1 MSDQSGAVIWKAEY
15 KAWAECKTEKV
26 KSSFFENSEIISNN
40 IRFQGQYFDQETGLH
55 YNRYRYYST
64 NVGRFVSKDPISL
77 LGGNNLY
84 KYASNPIEWVDPL
97 GLSPNKNSKTKGNSA
112 TTNETNSCCEQ
123 DPCASLTDVQWSNH
137 GNKHVPAPNL
147 SWQKIIESTGHQ
159 GKAKYKPG
167 VNIKALEMTA
177 WSTGTKINAGAGKN
191 SVWKVFKAPDIIG
204 LMMVKKLNICV

>member
-1 MSDQSGAVIWKAEY
+1 
-15 KAWAECKTEKV
+15 
-26 KSSFFENSEIISNN
+26 
-40 IRFQGQYFDQETGLH
+40 
-55 YNRYRYYST
+55 
-64 NVGRFVSKDPISL
+64 L
-77 LGGNNLY
+77 LGGNNLC
-84 KYASNPIEWVDPL
+84 KYASNPIGWVDPL

-112 TTNETNSCCEQ
+112 TTNETNSCCDQ

-204 LMMVKKLNICV
+204 ANDGKETEYMRVECSQGVIHGHPISKTTHDSYIKRPK